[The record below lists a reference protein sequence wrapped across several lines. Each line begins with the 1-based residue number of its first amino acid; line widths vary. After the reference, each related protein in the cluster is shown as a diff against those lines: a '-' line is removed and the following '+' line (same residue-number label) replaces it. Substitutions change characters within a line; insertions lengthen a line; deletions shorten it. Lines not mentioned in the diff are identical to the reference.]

1 MAKDFKPNVGKRTSK
16 STAEKWIKNFEK
28 HFRKDPKVDTKS
40 VFFGRD
46 AILKMLAEDGSTGIT
61 FFFTYQ
67 PNPNFDGKETIQ
79 LVMVPTTEDGTL
91 LWTSDDANKA
101 TSAAASTSA
110 QALTKDMSY
119 DDGALCPPYC
129 PK

>member
-16 STAEKWIKNFEK
+16 SNAEKWIKNFEK
-28 HFRKDPKVDTKS
+28 NFRKDPKVDTKS

-61 FFFTYQ
+61 FFLTYQ

-79 LVMVPTTEDGTL
+79 LVMVPTKEDGTL
-91 LWTSDDANKA
+91 IWTSDDANETA
-101 TSAAASTSA
+101 ETSAKAAA
-110 QALTKDMSY
+110 KDMSY

>member
-1 MAKDFKPNVGKRTSK
+1 
-16 STAEKWIKNFEK
+16 
-28 HFRKDPKVDTKS
+28 
-40 VFFGRD
+40 
-46 AILKMLAEDGSTGIT
+46 MLAEDGSTGIT